1 MRSFTSLVKE
11 EMLNL
16 EEKLK
21 LCCAFSFLYGMFYVA
36 DEKEDEFEISTNAEN
51 IRVLEK
57 YINIIGTKKKI
68 DYIVKGRKISI
79 NKGVLR
85 YFALA
90 EIKRNV
96 FKCEHCVQCFL
107 RGLFV
112 ACASVNNPEKSYRI
126 EFVFKDF
133 DKADAIKDLF
143 LEQGFD
149 FKTFERN
156 GKVVLY
162 SKSNEAVSDVLAL
175 VGANNAAFEVINTKI
190 MKELRN
196 EANRISN
203 CDSANIDKT
212 LKANEKYLIAIK
224 YLIDNNLLSTLSEEL
239 QLMAQMRLEYDN
251 LTLGELGKKFSPPIS
266 KSGVF
271 HRLEKILDFYTSHL
285 N

>member
-11 EMLNL
+11 EILNL

-21 LCCAFSFLYGMFYVA
+21 LCCAFSFLYGMFCVA

-57 YINIIGTKKKI
+57 YINIIGTKKKV
-68 DYIVKGRKISI
+68 DYIVKGRKVSI
-79 NKGVLR
+79 NKGILR
-85 YFALA
+85 YFTLA